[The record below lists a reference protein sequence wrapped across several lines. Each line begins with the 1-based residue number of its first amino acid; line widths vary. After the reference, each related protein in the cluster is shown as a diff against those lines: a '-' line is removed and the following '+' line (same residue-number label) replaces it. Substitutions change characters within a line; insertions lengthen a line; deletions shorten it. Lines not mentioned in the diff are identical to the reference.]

1 MIAFFDEKNDKK
13 QLIVAKIVE
22 DIYKIIDRINN
33 YC

>member
-13 QLIVAKIVE
+13 QLIVAKIVG

-33 YC
+33 Y